1 MASVVSIWLVLI
13 LGAAGGLKAWR
24 ADQGAAA
31 LATYGIS
38 GRRAQRMAVWALIV
52 LELALAGALVAGAPW
67 AAAATAVLFGAFAL
81 CTAAAL
87 LAGRGGRPCAC
98 FGSSSR
104 LSWISP
110 IRAGALAAVAGVLA
124 SGVLPVAPSGY
135 DRWFTLG
142 LSVTLAAVA
151 GLALA
156 LLALAREIGVLRLG
170 MGGRGALEILEE
182 GPSLGARQ
190 TWAEAIPM
198 SPRAMLAVAVFTSE
212 GCPLCLQTAPAV
224 KHVAA
229 DPLLAVAIFDEAA
242 DAAIW
247 AQAGVPGSPYAVALD
262 LEGMALAKGTFNSL
276 GQLESILATAREREA
291 SDESLPLAA

>member
-1 MASVVSIWLVLI
+1 MVTVVSIWLGLI
-13 LGAAGGLKAWR
+13 LGAAGALKASR
-24 ADQGAAA
+24 SEQAAAA

-38 GRRAQRMAVWALIV
+38 GGRAQRATLWALISI
-52 LELALAGALVAGAPW
+52 EFALAGALAAGAAW
-67 AAAATAVLFGAFAL
+67 APMATAVLFAAFTL

-110 IRAGALAAVAGVLA
+110 LRAGALAAVAGALA
-124 SGVLPVAPSGY
+124 FGMLPAAPTGY
-135 DRWFTLG
+135 DRWLTAA
-142 LSVTLAAVA
+142 LSITLAAVA

-156 LLALAREIGVLRLG
+156 VLALAREIGVLRLG
-170 MGGRGALEILEE
+170 MGERGALEILEE
-182 GPSLGARQ
+182 GPPLGARQ
-190 TWAEAIPM
+190 AWADAIPV
-198 SPRAMLAVAVFTSE
+198 SPRAMLALAVFSSD

-224 KHVAA
+224 EHVAG

-242 DAAIW
+242 DAPVW

-262 LEGMALAKGTFNSL
+262 LEGVVLAKGTFNSL
-276 GQLESILATAREREA
+276 RQLESILATAREREA
-291 SDESLPLAA
+291 SHERLPLAA